1 MGLCCMSLGG
11 ATLLPTRHTCFDV
24 VAAVHPFWICLG
36 WGHQRLG
43 FYMIMSV
50 AYQRHSVYVS
60 RLSYGKGA
68 IRICEAVMSLAHTQV
83 CLSVCL
89 SVCPSVRPHVCMCIR
104 LCRSVYVCMQHLCL
118 YAYIHT
124 YLHTY
129 MHTYIHTYR
138 QTHRQTD
145 ARHYIHIYI
154 CTNTCVYRVCFTERL
169 QKAIREGAPL

>member
-89 SVCPSVRPHVCMCIR
+89 SVPLSVRMCA
-104 LCRSVYVCMQHLCL
+104 CAYDYAEVYMCACNIC
-118 YAYIHT
+118 AC
-124 YLHTY
+124 
-129 MHTYIHTYR
+129 MHTYIHTYIPTCVR
-138 QTHRQTD
+138 TRVQTD
-145 ARHYIHIYI
+145 RHTGRCRGYI
-154 CTNTCVYRVCFTERL
+154 E
-169 QKAIREGAPL
+169 IRGGEGKNMNHSSI

>member
-1 MGLCCMSLGG
+1 MSLGG

-68 IRICEAVMSLAHTQV
+68 IRICEAVTSLAHTQV

-104 LCRSVYVCMQHLCL
+104 LCRSVCVHATSVPVC
-118 YAYIHT
+118 IHT
-124 YLHTY
+124 YIPTYLHA
-129 MHTYIHTYR
+129 YIHTYR
-138 QTHRQTD
+138 QTDRQTD
-145 ARHYIHIYI
+145 RQTHDITYIYIYIYI